1 MIAAV
6 VAVVA
11 VLEFEERTVESGGGG
26 ALRRVIAGEV
36 DGEEPVDGTGVVD
49 VVDAVAVDV
58 DVDVDAALKVL
69 INPASF
75 GGTA

>member
-6 VAVVA
+6 VAVVVT

-58 DVDVDAALKVL
+58 DVDAALKVL